1 MDDLEKIQN
10 EIQKLAYECFRNVD
24 CSEGFTY
31 PLIPRIS
38 EMYLKN
44 RVVVMAQETN
54 TWVGHIDCPEK
65 QEKFLGG
72 CLAEYD
78 RFVRDDVARHR
89 GKLWQFSRSLYK
101 RGLLD
106 GCIQNGSMLSHC
118 WMNLFCIEKSVYR
131 NDKNKG
137 HLPSQNRELANR
149 VLEIQQDFIFQVLRL
164 IQPKVILALIG
175 NKNDDLL
182 KKYAL
187 GTTNVKSISIDSSN
201 AFGEHELAELKVCEN
216 TNPLHETLIL
226 RTYHPTYFMG
236 RMKGRER
243 RALYRDLIYDRIQ
256 SFLGK

>member
-10 EIQKLAYECFRNVD
+10 EIQKLAYEYFRNVD

-38 EMYLKN
+38 ETYLKN

-78 RFVRDDVARHR
+78 RFVRDDVARYR

-118 WMNLFCIEKSVYR
+118 WMNLFCIEKSTCR
-131 NDKNKG
+131 NDKNKK

-149 VLEIQQDFIFQVLRL
+149 VLEIQQDFVFQVLRL
-164 IQPKVILALIG
+164 IQPRAILALIG

-187 GTTNVKSISIDSSN
+187 GTESVKSISIDSSN
-201 AFGEHELAELKVCEN
+201 SFDETELAELKVCEN

-243 RALYRDLIYDRIQ
+243 RALYRDLIYNRIQ

>member
-1 MDDLEKIQN
+1 MDDLEEIQN
-10 EIQKLAYECFRNVD
+10 EIQKLAYERFRNVD

-38 EMYLKN
+38 DMYLKN
-44 RVVVMAQETN
+44 RVVIMAQETN
-54 TWVGHIDCPEK
+54 TWVGHIDCSEK
-65 QEKFLGG
+65 QENFLGE

-78 RFVRDDVARHR
+78 RFVRDEAASYR

-101 RGLLD
+101 RGLLE
-106 GCIQNGSMLSHC
+106 GGIRNGSMLSHC

-131 NDKNKG
+131 NENNKE

-149 VLEIQQDFIFQVLRL
+149 VLEIQQDFVFQVLRL

-201 AFGEHELAELKVCEN
+201 TFGEHELAELKVCEN
-216 TNPLHETLIL
+216 TNSLCETLIL

-236 RMKGRER
+236 RMEGRER
-243 RALYRDLIYDRIQ
+243 RALYRDLIYNRMQ